1 MKIEDFLR
9 RIDEL
14 LQQSIEV
21 LSTTRKLEWG
31 SYVDTGK
38 FRGLRAACLSLLKNL
53 FGEYHPYFSEFNEQ
67 VKIEHPEDVEQAVG
81 ILNAAKMELNGG
93 WFNTTRGLLSAEIFY
108 DFLEMAEHLLTE
120 GYKDPAAVMI
130 GSVLEKHLRNLC
142 LKYNI
147 DTHIE
152 KNGKLIP
159 KKASLINAELA
170 KSNVYNKLD
179 EKNVTAW
186 LDLRN
191 KAAHGKYDEYTKEQ
205 VVLFSNA
212 VNEFMARVSI

>member
-1 MKIEDFLR
+1 MKLEDFLR

-14 LQQSIEV
+14 LQQSNEV
-21 LSTTRKLEWG
+21 LSTTQKTEWE

-38 FRGLRAACLSLLKNL
+38 FRGFRAACLSLLKNL
-53 FGEYHPYFSEFNEQ
+53 FGEKHPYFSELNEQ
-67 VKIEHPEDVEQAVG
+67 VKHETPEDVEQAAG
-81 ILNAAKMELNGG
+81 ILNAVKNELEGG
-93 WFNTTRGLLSAEIFY
+93 WFQTTKGIISAEIFS
-108 DFLEMAEHLLTE
+108 DFLEMADHLLKE

-142 LKYNI
+142 LKFNI
-147 DTHIE
+147 DTHIQKGE
-152 KNGKLIP
+152 KLIP

-170 KSNVYNKLD
+170 KANVYNKLD

-191 KAAHGKYDEYTKEQ
+191 KAAHGKYSEYSKEQ
-205 VVLFSNA
+205 VELLYNA
-212 VNEFMARVSI
+212 VNEFMARMSI